1 MNNNFKM
8 WYFFVKKNMK
18 NRNLEKISSEYN
30 NNIYQLS
37 DEESDK
43 TVTEKINIKNNFPR
57 GRKLFRS
64 KKNNENNKNNY
75 INDCNTNRY
84 YDKRDKSLD
93 IIRNNNK
100 IDYEVVMSY
109 QRYNNLRTIK
119 IFDKNEIIKMDN
131 EMLISN
137 RNLIII

>member
-1 MNNNFKM
+1 MNINLKM
-8 WYFFVKKNMK
+8 WYIFLKKSMK

-43 TVTEKINIKNNFPR
+43 TVTEKINIKNNFAR
-57 GRKLFRS
+57 GRKFLRS
-64 KKNNENNKNNY
+64 KKNNNNNY
-75 INDCNTNRY
+75 INDCNSNRY

-100 IDYEVVMSY
+100 VDYEVVMSY
-109 QRYNNLRTIK
+109 QRYNNLKTIK

-137 RNLIII
+137 KNLRII